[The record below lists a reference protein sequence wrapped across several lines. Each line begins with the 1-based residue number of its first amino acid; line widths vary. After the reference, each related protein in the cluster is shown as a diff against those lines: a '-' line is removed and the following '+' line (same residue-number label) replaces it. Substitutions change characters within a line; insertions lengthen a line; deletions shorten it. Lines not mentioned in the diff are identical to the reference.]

1 MKSRE
6 SAPETSRILD
16 DLRRIVRVLR
26 ESSRT
31 AERELG
37 VSGAQLFALKVVAQV
52 PSLSLGEVAVRTRT
66 HQSTVSVVV
75 KRLVAAG
82 LVRKVADDDD
92 ARRVVLQ
99 VTERGRAL
107 LRRAPEAGQER
118 LLAGL
123 ARLPQARRTALAA
136 HLGEL
141 AIAMGLEGEP
151 APMFF
156 EDAPRR
162 RSPRA

>member
-6 SAPETSRILD
+6 PAPETSRILD

-31 AERELG
+31 AERDLG
-37 VSGAQLFALKVVAQV
+37 VTGAQLFALKVVAQA
-52 PSLSLGEVAVRTRT
+52 PSLSLGEVARRTRT

-75 KRLVAAG
+75 KRLAAAG
-82 LVRKVADDDD
+82 LVRRVVADDD
-92 ARRVVLQ
+92 ARRAELQ
-99 VTERGRAL
+99 VTESGRAL
-107 LRRAPEAGQER
+107 LRKAPQAGQER

-123 ARLPQARRTALAA
+123 GRLPKARRTALAA

-141 AIAMGLEGEP
+141 AVAMGLEGEA

-156 EDAPRR
+156 EDDARR
-162 RSPRA
+162 RALRV